1 MFESFFPNGF
11 SLGHVRYSFEKAT
24 ITFPLKVQKTEKTKM
39 FFGVKFPSFPPHM
52 WIAVLTHLEN
62 FCRKTKRSLQLQ
74 NWYKNQNFSGQRN
87 DPLKAFLW
95 TRGWQLW
102 QPWGKTFRVKV
113 LLFLLKVW
121 KRVKYCPKLQTMFF
135 FKVFQG
141 YVGYTI
147 NNPGKIFRQSEKSVR
162 SKSWKV
168 SKFFFFEKRFSS
180 PVSFGNLFQF
190 WQPWKNFSSL
200 SRKLHCSSEKP
211 ETINNF
217 PQKHCSVSIPVDT

>member
-1 MFESFFPNGF
+1 MCSKVF
-11 SLGHVRYSFEKAT
+11 SERFLARTRTLQFWKSYNYFSAKSPKKWNNKAVFRSKFS
-24 ITFPLKVQKTEKTKM
+24 ISPL
-39 FFGVKFPSFPPHM
+39 HM
-52 WIAVLTHLEN
+52 WIAVLTHLDS
-62 FCRKTKRSLQLQ
+62 FCRKTRRSLQLQ
-74 NWYKNQNFSGQRN
+74 NWYKEQNSSGQRN
-87 DPLKAFLW
+87 DPRKTFLW

-113 LLFLLKVW
+113 LLFLLKVR
-121 KRVKYCPKLQTMFF
+121 KRVKHCPKLQTMFF

-168 SKFFFFEKRFSS
+168 SKFFFFEKRLSLPCSS
-180 PVSFGNLFQF
+180 GNLFQF
-190 WQPWKNFSSL
+190 WQPWIKFSPL
-200 SRKLHCSSEKP
+200 SQKLHCSSEKP